1 MTLDPKALEA
11 LAKKLRTKRM
21 RVHDLSGAGWEDDDD
36 CIAAANFISAYLAA
50 LPQAEPVAWRWR
62 VSYRDDWCWSA
73 TKPEFSP
80 LDRER
85 RIVFDVEPLFASRT
99 PTVSREVTE
108 EMVERAIQ
116 AADPDF
122 YAAAKESG
130 PLTYH
135 RAADSMRRALTAAL
149 SQPHSEK

>member
-1 MTLDPKALEA
+1 MTHLDPKALEA
-11 LAKKLRTKRM
+11 
-21 RVHDLSGAGWEDDDD
+21 
-36 CIAAANFISAYLAA
+36 AAALLFPYLPIGASIERSMQISEAAISAYLAA
-50 LPQAEPVAWRWR
+50 LPQAEPVAWEGIMPEGNSDITRKKTKADMW
-62 VSYRDDWCWSA
+62 VSKGLVVR
-73 TKPEFSP
+73 
-80 LDRER
+80 
-85 RIVFDVEPLFASRT
+85 PLFASPT
-99 PTVSREVTE
+99 PAVIREVTE

-130 PLTYH
+130 PLTYQ